1 MQNYLKTFMNMQDE
15 PFLKKH
21 TQEMLKRELPQTYE
35 ANHAAMDYAEE
46 LLNSLGFETERP
58 QIAFDGK
65 TVYQDKVMPLCWT
78 VSNATLTV
86 LSEWEGERVICDYQ
100 KESFSVIRCSTSTP
114 KEGITTKL
122 IPWER
127 MMAGEDC
134 NGALILLPQNI
145 LPTER
150 ALPPVLNSG
159 AIGLVSGGTIDS
171 GTRPDDLLW
180 ANDCSETNCWH
191 CIEGDRDFIGYSVS
205 PNMQRRL
212 EKACSEG
219 EVLLK
224 AVCDGKRFEGKM
236 PVVTAFLKGE
246 SEKEFW
252 ILAHNGE
259 PMEDDNNQG
268 IIISIYSMMVIK
280 KAVEEGKIP
289 PLKYSIRLIIAP
301 ELYGFAAIANY
312 YGENSILKNRCI
324 GAISN
329 DGMPSRHYYVNLGFA
344 PTCMPFYSNVLLEG
358 VWREYQSSVN
368 LPPYIGGCHY
378 CWSGDSFLSDCDIGL
393 PTIMPLQM
401 RSSTHCWHNSYQR
414 YGYINYPLNARMAAV
429 YAAHTAAT
437 VCPDAKAFAEF
448 LPKAAEYSIKRLM
461 EKAELQPL
469 RPATDAKARLRHA
482 ADIEIANI
490 RDFEKVGV
498 EPSAIDA
505 AVAKINDYVNSVEP
519 VPAAPNPATLILEK
533 YKNIYPK
540 RLTIGIPHDFAAV
553 PFNRR
558 LRPYIVALLSFVFTG
573 MDGKKSLK
581 ELLIEAEWDLNCRY
595 SDEEIE
601 DFVGTLQL
609 LAEFKYIKL

>member
-1 MQNYLKTFMNMQDE
+1 MKNYLKTFLNMQDE
-15 PFLKKH
+15 EFLKKH
-21 TQEMLKRELPQTYE
+21 IQELLKRELPQTYE
-35 ANHAAMDYAEE
+35 ANHSAMDYAEE

-58 QIAFDGK
+58 HIAFDGK
-65 TVYQDKVMPLCWT
+65 TVYQDKVMPLCWS

-86 LSEWEGERVICDYQ
+86 LSDWEGERVICDYQ
-100 KESFSVIRCSTSTP
+100 KEPFSVIRCSTSTP
-114 KEGITTKL
+114 KEGITTRL
-122 IPWER
+122 IPWDR
-127 MMAGEDC
+127 MLAGEDC

-171 GTRPDDLLW
+171 GTRPDDILW

-205 PNMQRRL
+205 PNMQRKL

-219 EVLLK
+219 EVILK
-224 AVCDGKRFEGKM
+224 AECDGKRFVGEM

-268 IIISIYSMMVIK
+268 VMISIYTLMVIK
-280 KAVEEGKIP
+280 KAIEDGKIP

-301 ELYGFAAIANY
+301 ELYGFAAAANY
-312 YGENSILKNRCI
+312 YGENSILKERCI

-329 DGMPSRHYYVNLGFA
+329 DGMPSRHYHINLGFA

-358 VWREYQSSVN
+358 MWREYQALVD
-368 LPPYIGGCHY
+368 LPPYIAGSHY
-378 CWSGDSFLSDCDIGL
+378 CWSGDSFLSDSDIGL
-393 PTIMPLQM
+393 PTIMPLQT
-401 RSSTHCWHNSYQR
+401 RCATHCWHNSYQR
-414 YGYINYPLNARMAAV
+414 FGYINYPMCARMAAV

-437 VCPDAKAFAEF
+437 VCPEPEAFAEF
-448 LPKAAEYSIKRLM
+448 LPTATKFSIKRLM
-461 EKAELQPL
+461 DLAEHQPL

-490 RDFEKVGV
+490 RDFKRVDVDE
-498 EPSAIDA
+498 
-505 AVAKINDYVNSVEP
+505 AVIEMAVQKINDYVNSVEP

-533 YKNIYPK
+533 YKDIYPK
-540 RLTIGIPHDFAAV
+540 RLTIGIPHDFAAI

-581 ELLIEAEWDLNCRY
+581 DLLIEAEWDLNCRY

-601 DFVGTLQL
+601 DFVETLRL
-609 LAEFKYIKL
+609 LAEFEYIKM